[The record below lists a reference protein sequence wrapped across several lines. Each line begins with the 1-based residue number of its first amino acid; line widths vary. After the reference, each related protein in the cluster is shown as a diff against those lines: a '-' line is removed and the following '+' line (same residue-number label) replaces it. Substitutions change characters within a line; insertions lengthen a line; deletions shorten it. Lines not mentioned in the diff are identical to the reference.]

1 MKNCPHCGKTFK
13 TVQPLHKHL
22 IICQINKKELKEI
35 TVIPTHK
42 EMWYL
47 IQKLHIENEKQKKK
61 IEKLEEVMNKDVK
74 KLNMLDWLNENDRGI
89 DIDIWLKK
97 DVCVT
102 LEDLNLIFIT
112 DYTRG
117 LSTILSNNILD
128 SNNTPFRAF
137 SHKIKQLYIYQ
148 KNKWKKSTK
157 KDIIKIFDRLQL
169 NILKRSKDYDNSLSH
184 NERYGADNIQYLKN
198 TQKIMIVDTK
208 KRERYYKYIEKSII
222 DLTKKNLNDMAKFKF
237 YL

>member
-1 MKNCPHCGKTFK
+1 MIIIIYNSLQPIKEGAKAKETKKFK
-13 TVQPLHKHL
+13 LTDEDRNLAS
-22 IICQINKKELKEI
+22 
-35 TVIPTHK
+35 
-42 EMWYL
+42 
-47 IQKLHIENEKQKKK
+47 
-61 IEKLEEVMNKDVK
+61 DVK

-128 SNNTPFRAF
+128 TNNTPFRAF
-137 SHKIKQLYIYQ
+137 SHKIKQLYIFQ

-184 NERYGADNIQYLKN
+184 NERYGVDNIQYLKN

>member
-13 TVQPLHKHL
+13 TFPSLHKHL
-22 IICQINKKELKEI
+22 IICQIDKKELKEI

-47 IQKLHIENEKQKKK
+47 IQKLHRENEKQKKK
-61 IEKLEEVMNKDVK
+61 IEKLEEVINKDVK
-74 KLNMLDWLNENDRGI
+74 KINMLDWLNQNDMGI

-97 DVCVT
+97 DVSVT

-128 SNNTPFRAF
+128 TNNTPFRAF
-137 SHKIKQLYIYQ
+137 SHKIKQLYIFQ

-169 NILKRSKDYDNSLSH
+169 NILKRSKDYDNSLSR
-184 NERYGADNIQYLKN
+184 NERYGTDNIQYLKN

-208 KRERYYKYIEKSII
+208 KRERYYKYIENSII